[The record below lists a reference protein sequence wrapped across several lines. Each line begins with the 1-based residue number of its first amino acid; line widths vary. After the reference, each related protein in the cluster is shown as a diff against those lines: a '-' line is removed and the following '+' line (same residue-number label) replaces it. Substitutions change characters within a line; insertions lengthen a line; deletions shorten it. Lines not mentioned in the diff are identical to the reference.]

1 MLLLLALGSGK
12 LAAGTLSIGG
22 LVALILYVEGL
33 VFPTALLGFSL
44 NTFQIGQV
52 SLERVEELL
61 QRVPLIRDNTVKTTR
76 RNRNGEELA
85 GRLEARNLHVR
96 YEGADRDTLAG
107 VTFSIEPGELVAVVG
122 PVGCGKTSLMK
133 LLRYIIP
140 GKPTYEMIP
149 SRNVVFS
156 FNHLGFKTVEEYGDS
171 GSYCF
176 DDLGL
181 EPYGRFYGKDAN
193 VMGEVLLSRYELY
206 RTTRGRL
213 KTHITT
219 NLNAT
224 ELEER
229 YGNRVRSRMREL
241 FNLITFDQNSQ
252 DKRFYLK

>member
-1 MLLLLALGSGK
+1 MDNPSKIVENGITYSLGDFDGTTMHYDFYRILEYLEVKGK
-12 LAAGTLSIGG
+12 L
-22 LVALILYVEGL
+22 LYG
-33 VFPTALLGFSL
+33 
-44 NTFQIGQV
+44 
-52 SLERVEELL
+52 EEFKIFKID
-61 QRVPLIRDNTVKTTR
+61 RPLIRKLCAYTINDSK
-76 RNRNGEELA
+76 A
-85 GRLEARNLHVR
+85 AKR
-96 YEGADRDTLAG
+96 YGISLQKG
-107 VTFSIEPGELVAVVG
+107 VLLNG

-219 NLNAT
+219 ILNAT

>member
-1 MLLLLALGSGK
+1 MDNPSKIVENGITYSLGDFDGTTMHYDFYRILEYLEVKGK
-12 LAAGTLSIGG
+12 L
-22 LVALILYVEGL
+22 LYG
-33 VFPTALLGFSL
+33 
-44 NTFQIGQV
+44 
-52 SLERVEELL
+52 EEFKIFK
-61 QRVPLIRDNTVKTTR
+61 RDRPLIRKLCAYIINDSK
-76 RNRNGEELA
+76 A
-85 GRLEARNLHVR
+85 AKR
-96 YEGADRDTLAG
+96 YGISLQKG
-107 VTFSIEPGELVAVVG
+107 VLLSG

-156 FNHLGFKTVEEYGDS
+156 FNHLGFKSVQEYGDS